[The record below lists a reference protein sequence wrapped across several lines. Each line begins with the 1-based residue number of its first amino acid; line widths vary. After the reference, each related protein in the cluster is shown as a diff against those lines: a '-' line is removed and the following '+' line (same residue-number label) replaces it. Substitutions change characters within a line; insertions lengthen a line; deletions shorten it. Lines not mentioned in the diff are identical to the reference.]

1 MGQVESHRA
10 RVKCKAPP
18 DALPITPD
26 TESSAASATPFGHD
40 IALRQFES
48 DFQGRETSLRAMTC
62 IMMTCTAPTCTCD
75 EAKVGAPES
84 TLAFIPCDQK
94 LSTSR
99 QSLF

>member
-1 MGQVESHRA
+1 V
-10 RVKCKAPP
+10 RVRCKAPPP
-18 DALPITPD
+18 DALPIAPD
-26 TESSAASATPFGHD
+26 TESSAATATPFGHD

-48 DFQGRETSLRAMTC
+48 DFQGRETSFRAMTCITC